1 MVTATP
7 RPAQRRIV
15 AIDDEPNLIAALRYN
30 LEREG
35 FEVFTAAR
43 GDRGLELATSAEPDL
58 VILDVML
65 PGVDGLEICRLL
77 RKRSPVPILMLTA
90 KVEEVDKVV
99 GLELG
104 ADDYMTKPFSMR
116 ELLARVRAMIRR
128 TELSGGTA
136 PTEPAILTLGSLEI
150 DARRQ
155 SVRRNGHELRLKPKE
170 MQLLLF
176 LARHPGQAFSRDQ
189 LLNDVWGYD
198 FAGGTRTVDVHV
210 RWLREKIEDD
220 PGNPRHI
227 LTIRGT
233 GYRFEL

>member
-1 MVTATP
+1 MVAVTRRQTP
-7 RPAQRRIV
+7 RRIV
-15 AIDDEPNLIAALRYN
+15 AIDDEPNLIAALRYS

-35 FEVFTAAR
+35 FEVLTAAR
-43 GDRGLELATSAEPDL
+43 GDRGLELATTSHPDL

-90 KVEEVDKVV
+90 KVEELDKLV

-128 TELSGGTA
+128 TELSSGA
-136 PTEPAILTLGSLEI
+136 AQPEPAVISVGALEI
-150 DARRQ
+150 DPRRQ
-155 SVRRNGHELRLKPKE
+155 SVRRNGVELRLKPKE

-176 LARHPGQAFSRDQ
+176 LARNPGQAFSRDQ

-210 RWLREKIEDD
+210 RWLREKIEED
-220 PGNPRHI
+220 PSNPSHI
-227 LTIRGT
+227 QTIRGT

>member
-1 MVTATP
+1 MVAVTQRQTP
-7 RPAQRRIV
+7 RRIV
-15 AIDDEPNLIAALRYN
+15 AIDDEPNLIAALRYS

-35 FEVFTAAR
+35 FEVLTAAR
-43 GDRGLELATSAEPDL
+43 GDRGLELATAAHPDL

-90 KVEEVDKVV
+90 KVEELDKLV

-128 TELSGGTA
+128 TELSSGA
-136 PTEPAILTLGSLEI
+136 AQPEPAVISVGALEI
-150 DARRQ
+150 DPRRQ
-155 SVRRNGHELRLKPKE
+155 SVRRNGVELRLKPKE

-176 LARHPGQAFSRDQ
+176 LARNPGQAFSRDQ

-210 RWLREKIEDD
+210 RWLREKIEED
-220 PGNPRHI
+220 PSNPSHI
-227 LTIRGT
+227 QTIRGT